1 MRIYKLLTNQIGD
14 SHMKL
19 RNLVK
24 QAARASGSPSILGLV
39 VALSMQ
45 IFSGSAHS
53 QTSYPNRPV
62 TLVVPVPPGG
72 ILDTV
77 ARMVMPSMAQTLGQ
91 PVVIDNKAGAS
102 GNIAASFVAKS
113 APDGYNLLVGYS
125 MFHVGNPSMFANLS
139 WDPLRDFAPV
149 GMLVVSPHVMAVHPS
164 VPAKSLREFVDLA
177 RANPGKLNY
186 ATSGNGSVPHVGVEL
201 FKQQNN
207 LFITHIPYRGAGP
220 AMLDVVAGNVQMT
233 VATPPSLAGFV
244 QSGKMRPLAV
254 AASKRIP
261 LMPDV
266 PTAAEAG
273 FPGFELEAWVALFA
287 PMGTP
292 PAALQKLTEAVK
304 IAMESPN
311 VRKSAET
318 AGVEIRYMT
327 PAQLDSVVRKD
338 IQYWSKVIKTANI
351 RAD

>member
-1 MRIYKLLTNQIGD
+1 MQLRDIFATIG
-14 SHMKL
+14 H
-19 RNLVK
+19 
-24 QAARASGSPSILGLV
+24 ASGIASKVGIV
-39 VALSMQ
+39 IALSLQ
-45 IFSGSAHS
+45 FLYSTAQS
-53 QTSYPNRPV
+53 QTIYPSRPV
-62 TLVVPVPPGG
+62 TMVVPVPPGG
-72 ILDTV
+72 ILDAV

-91 PVVIDNKAGAS
+91 PVVIDNKAGAG

-125 MFHVGNPSMFANLS
+125 MFHVGNPSMYPNLS
-139 WDPLRDFAPV
+139 WDPLRDFTPI

-164 VPAKSLREFVDLA
+164 VPAKNLREFVDLA

-207 LFITHIPYRGAGP
+207 IYITHIPYRGAGP

-254 AASKRIP
+254 AASKRLA

-287 PMGTP
+287 PIGTP
-292 PAALQKLTEAVK
+292 PAAVQKLTEAVK

-318 AGVEIRYMT
+318 SGVEIRYMP
-327 PAQLDSVVRKD
+327 PAQLDAVVRKD
-338 IQYWSKVIKTANI
+338 IQYWSNVIKTANI

>member
-1 MRIYKLLTNQIGD
+1 
-14 SHMKL
+14 
-19 RNLVK
+19 
-24 QAARASGSPSILGLV
+24 
-39 VALSMQ
+39 
-45 IFSGSAHS
+45 
-53 QTSYPNRPV
+53 
-62 TLVVPVPPGG
+62 
-72 ILDTV
+72 
-77 ARMVMPSMAQTLGQ
+77 
-91 PVVIDNKAGAS
+91 
-102 GNIAASFVAKS
+102 
-113 APDGYNLLVGYS
+113 
-125 MFHVGNPSMFANLS
+125 
-139 WDPLRDFAPV
+139 
-149 GMLVVSPHVMAVHPS
+149 MLVVSPHVMAVHPS
-164 VPAKSLREFVDLA
+164 VPAKTLREFVDLA
-177 RANPGKLNY
+177 RSNPGKLNY

-254 AASKRIP
+254 AASKRLA

-292 PAALQKLTEAVK
+292 PAAVQKLTESVK
-304 IAMESPN
+304 TALESAN

-318 AGVEIRYMT
+318 AGVEIRYMP
-327 PAQLDSVVRKD
+327 PAQLDAVVRKD
-338 IQYWSKVIKTANI
+338 IQYWSNVIKTANI

>member
-1 MRIYKLLTNQIGD
+1 MRPKKLLQLAGITGAIT
-14 SHMKL
+14 SKL
-19 RNLVK
+19 GIVL
-24 QAARASGSPSILGLV
+24 AFSLLMASGL
-39 VALSMQ
+39 AQ
-45 IFSGSAHS
+45 S
-53 QTSYPNRPV
+53 QSNYPNRPV

-72 ILDTV
+72 ILDAV

-91 PVVIDNKAGAS
+91 PIVIDNKAGAG

-125 MFHVGNPSMFANLS
+125 MFHVGNPSMYPNLS
-139 WDPLRDFAPV
+139 WDPLRDFTPI

-164 VPAKSLREFVDLA
+164 VPAKSLREFVDLV

-207 LFITHIPYRGAGP
+207 IFITHIPYKGAGP

-254 AASKRIP
+254 AASKRLA

-292 PAALQKLTEAVK
+292 PAAVQKLTEAAK
-304 IAMESPN
+304 FAMESPN

-318 AGVEIRYMT
+318 AGVEIRYMSPT
-327 PAQLDSVVRKD
+327 QLDAVVRKD
-338 IQYWSKVIKTANI
+338 IQYWSNVIKTANI

>member
-1 MRIYKLLTNQIGD
+1 L
-14 SHMKL
+14 
-19 RNLVK
+19 
-24 QAARASGSPSILGLV
+24 
-39 VALSMQ
+39 
-45 IFSGSAHS
+45 S
-53 QTSYPNRPV
+53 QTSYPARPV

-77 ARMVMPSMAQTLGQ
+77 ARMVIPSMTQTLGQ
-91 PVVIDNKAGAS
+91 PIVVDNKAGAG

-125 MFHVGNPSMFANLS
+125 MFHVGNPSMYANLS
-139 WDPLRDFAPV
+139 WDPLRDFTPI
-149 GMLVVSPHVMAVHPS
+149 GMLVVSPHVLAVHPS
-164 VPAKSLREFVDLA
+164 VPAKNLRELVNLA
-177 RANPGKLNY
+177 RTNPGKLNY

-201 FKQQNN
+201 FKQQNG

-244 QSGKMRPLAV
+244 QSGKMRALAV
-254 AASKRIP
+254 ASNKRLA

-292 PAALQKLTEAVK
+292 PATVQKLTDAVK
-304 IAMESPN
+304 VAMESAA

-318 AGVEIRYMT
+318 AGVEIRYMPPT
-327 PAQLDSVVRKD
+327 QLDAVVRKD
-338 IQYWSKVIKTANI
+338 IQYWSNVIKTAQI

>member
-1 MRIYKLLTNQIGD
+1 
-14 SHMKL
+14 MKITWTAL
-19 RNLVK
+19 
-24 QAARASGSPSILGLV
+24 ALG
-39 VALSMQ
+39 VALCA
-45 IFSGSAHS
+45 GSALS
-53 QTSYPNRPV
+53 QTSYPARPV

-77 ARMVMPSMAQTLGQ
+77 ARMVIPSMTQTLGQ
-91 PVVIDNKAGAS
+91 PIVVDNKAGAG

-125 MFHVGNPSMFANLS
+125 MFHVGNPSMYANLS
-139 WDPLRDFAPV
+139 WDPVRDFTPI
-149 GMLVVSPHVMAVHPS
+149 GMLVVSPHVLAVHPS
-164 VPAKSLREFVDLA
+164 VPAKNLRELVNLA
-177 RANPGKLNY
+177 RTNPGKLNY

-201 FKQQNN
+201 FKQQNG

-244 QSGKMRPLAV
+244 QSGKMRALAV
-254 AASKRIP
+254 ASNKRLA

-292 PAALQKLTEAVK
+292 PATVQKLTDAVK
-304 IAMESPN
+304 VAMESAA

-318 AGVEIRYMT
+318 AGVEIRYMPPT
-327 PAQLDSVVRKD
+327 QLDAVVRKD
-338 IQYWSKVIKTANI
+338 IQYWSNVIKTAQI

>member
-1 MRIYKLLTNQIGD
+1 M
-14 SHMKL
+14 
-19 RNLVK
+19 
-24 QAARASGSPSILGLV
+24 ASTEFVTHAGKGSGVAYTLGIVL
-39 VALSMQ
+39 ALSLQ
-45 IFSGSAHS
+45 LFSGAAQS
-53 QTSYPNRPV
+53 QTSYPNRPI
-62 TLVVPVPPGG
+62 TMVVPVPPGG

-91 PVVIDNKAGAS
+91 PVVIDNKAGAG

-125 MFHVGNPSMFANLS
+125 MFHVGTPSMYPNLS
-139 WDPLRDFAPV
+139 WDPLRDFTPI
-149 GMLVVSPHVMAVHPS
+149 GMLVVSPHVLAVHPS
-164 VPAKSLREFVDLA
+164 VPAKNLRELVDLA

-207 LFITHIPYRGAGP
+207 IFITHIPYRGAGP

-254 AASKRIP
+254 AASKRLA

-292 PAALQKLTEAVK
+292 PAAVQKLTEAVK
-304 IAMESPN
+304 LAMESPG

-327 PAQLDSVVRKD
+327 PTQLDGVVRKD
-338 IQYWSKVIKTANI
+338 IQYWSNVIKTANI

>member
-1 MRIYKLLTNQIGD
+1 MLLRKFVTN
-14 SHMKL
+14 
-19 RNLVK
+19 
-24 QAARASGSPSILGLV
+24 ASKAGGFASTLGLV
-39 VALSMQ
+39 MALSLQ
-45 IFSGSAHS
+45 FVPVSAQS
-53 QTSYPNRPV
+53 QTSFPNRPV
-62 TLVVPVPPGG
+62 NLIVPVPPGG

-77 ARMVMPSMAQTLGQ
+77 ARMVVPPMTQTLGQ

-113 APDGYNLLVGYS
+113 APDGHNLLVGYS
-125 MFHVGNPSMFANLS
+125 MFHVGNPSMFPNLS
-139 WDPLRDFAPV
+139 WDPLRDFTPI

-164 VPAKSLREFVDLA
+164 VPAKTLREFVDLA

-207 LFITHIPYRGAGP
+207 IFITHIPYRGAGP

-233 VATPPSLAGFV
+233 VATPPSLVSFV

-292 PAALQKLTEAVK
+292 PATVQKLTEAVK
-304 IAMESPN
+304 LAMESPS

-318 AGVEIRYMT
+318 AGVEIRYMP
-327 PAQLDSVVRKD
+327 PAQLDTVVRKD

>member
-1 MRIYKLLTNQIGD
+1 MKHPLSALALCLTGW
-14 SHMKL
+14 
-19 RNLVK
+19 
-24 QAARASGSPSILGLV
+24 LGLV
-39 VALSMQ
+39 GAGWAQ
-45 IFSGSAHS
+45 AP
-53 QTSYPNRPV
+53 YPSRPV
-62 TLVVPVPPGG
+62 TLTVPVPPGG

-77 ARMVMPSMAQTLGQ
+77 ARMVLPSMAQTLGQ
-91 PVVIDNKAGAS
+91 PVVIDNKAGAG
-102 GNIAASFVAKS
+102 GNIAATAVARS

-125 MFHVGNPSMFANLS
+125 MFHVGNPSMYANLS
-139 WDPLRDFAPV
+139 WDPVRDFTPV
-149 GMLVVSPHVMAVHPS
+149 GMLVVSPHVLAVHPS
-164 VPAKSLREFVDLA
+164 VPAKNLRELVDYA

-201 FKQQNN
+201 FKQQNK

-233 VATPPSLAGFV
+233 VATPPSLLGFV
-244 QSGKMRPLAV
+244 QSGKVRALAV
-254 AASKRIP
+254 AAPKRLP
-261 LMPDV
+261 QMPDV

-292 PAALQKLTEAVK
+292 PAVVNKLTDAVKVALQ
-304 IAMESPN
+304 SPQ
-311 VRKSAET
+311 VRTSAEA

-327 PAQLDSVVRKD
+327 PPQLDSVVRKD
-338 IQYWSKVIKTANI
+338 IDYWSKVIKTSNI